1 MKNISTILIC
11 FLICVISINDLDA
24 QRRRRA
30 RERSTETEESS
41 FMDKINYEIRL
52 GNIAFG
58 GGFALDLK
66 PSVGYKINKYFTT
79 GLGIRMDYDYV
90 SNPGPFTNPDIKSN
104 YLSYGP
110 FALARAKVSE
120 SIYIQGEYTIY
131 SFDTPQPPNLEVNF
145 PSIGAGYVQGGE
157 NWKYS
162 LEGMVILD
170 NTAQTYL
177 GNTVEFWFNF
187 SKNF

>member
-1 MKNISTILIC
+1 
-11 FLICVISINDLDA
+11 
-24 QRRRRA
+24 
-30 RERSTETEESS
+30 
-41 FMDKINYEIRL
+41 
-52 GNIAFG
+52 
-58 GGFALDLK
+58 
-66 PSVGYKINKYFTT
+66 
-79 GLGIRMDYDYV
+79 MDYDYI
-90 SNPGPFTNPDIKSN
+90 SNAGGPFSNPDIKSN

-120 SIYIQGEYTIY
+120 SIYIQGEYTLY
-131 SFDTPQPPNLEVNF
+131 RFDTPQPPNLEVNF

-162 LEGMVILD
+162 LEGMVIL
-170 NTAQTYL
+170 NELAQSYL